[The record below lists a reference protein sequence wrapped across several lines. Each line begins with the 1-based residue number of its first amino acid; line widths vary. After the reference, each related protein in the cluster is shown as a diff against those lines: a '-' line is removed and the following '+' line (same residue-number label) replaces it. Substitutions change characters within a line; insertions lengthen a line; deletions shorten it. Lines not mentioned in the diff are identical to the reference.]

1 MNENDEMASRC
12 RVHIAA
18 GIGKMLDLKI
28 DECQLESKKYSIFI
42 GISVGIKPMS
52 IEIARKLLE
61 WGDKHSCDTMQI
73 LIADEIAKYNYLAFS
88 HYTKKGYLSR
98 ALRDGDK
105 YCDFFEKAIATFPLK
120 ASVTILI

>member
-88 HYTKKGYLSR
+88 HYTKKGVYPLLFVMVISI
-98 ALRDGDK
+98 AIFLRK
-105 YCDFFEKAIATFPLK
+105 PLLPFP
-120 ASVTILI
+120 